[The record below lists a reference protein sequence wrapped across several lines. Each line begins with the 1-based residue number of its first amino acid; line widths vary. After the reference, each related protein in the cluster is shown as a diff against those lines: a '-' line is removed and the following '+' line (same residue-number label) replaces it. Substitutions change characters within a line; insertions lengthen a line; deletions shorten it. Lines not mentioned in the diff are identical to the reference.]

1 MLDSLLYVI
10 EEILLKKVYLFFVV
24 FKLLWYISCFW
35 FLLTVFAF
43 RVKSILIL
51 STRITKYNR
60 VESREC
66 LINLLVHTVLQN
78 VIKGSVKQTKN
89 VLINIFSSLVDTSFK
104 ESYTHIIYIFFFIS
118 LCDLWGIPFFSWIR
132 WIKCQNFGQYDDER
146 IVVRFDFHT
155 VGYTGANI
163 R

>member
-104 ESYTHIIYIFFFIS
+104 ESYTHIIYIYFFLFHYVI
-118 LCDLWGIPFFSWIR
+118 CGAFPFL
-132 WIKCQNFGQYDDER
+132 
-146 IVVRFDFHT
+146 
-155 VGYTGANI
+155 VGYVGSSAKTLGNMTMNE
-163 R
+163 

>member
-89 VLINIFSSLVDTSFK
+89 VLINIFLSLVDTSFK
-104 ESYTHIIYIFFFIS
+104 ESYTHIIYIFFYFVMWSVGHS
-118 LCDLWGIPFFSWIR
+118 LFL
-132 WIKCQNFGQYDDER
+132 
-146 IVVRFDFHT
+146 
-155 VGYTGANI
+155 VGYVGSSAKTLAIWRWTNSSAFWLSHCWI
-163 R
+163 YRC